1 MSATPPT
8 PPAPA
13 GPPRKAKP
21 DPRPTRLGLGV
32 GALAAL
38 SVLTLGLVQV
48 PAAPPAEEPEAEIP
62 VAREVVV
69 ERRVRYVRLKRG
81 QTPPPGA
88 RVIAAAEPTPRVL
101 VTRVAAPAPER
112 RSRPVARTRQ
122 SGG

>member
-8 PPAPA
+8 PTPTA
-13 GPPRKAKP
+13 PPRKAKP
-21 DPRPTRLGLGV
+21 DPRPTRLGLGA

-48 PAAPPAEEPEAEIP
+48 PTAPPAEEPEADAP

-88 RVIAAAEPTPRVL
+88 RVISAAEPTPRVI

-112 RSRPVARTRQ
+112 RSRPVARSRQ